1 MKIIFYIIILC
12 LISPTN
18 LIAQIIDSTSAD
30 YFNEIGVVKAREGKL
45 EEAIISFTNAINI
58 NPKEVDSRINRGII
72 YYKIGSRDSACMD
85 WNYASLVCDTAAI
98 DLINKHCDSTFFI
111 ANQMPQFPGGE
122 EKLFMFLR
130 DIKYPSEAK
139 INRISGRIYLS
150 IIIKSTGEISDIKV
164 LRGLGF
170 GTEEES
176 IRVLKLM
183 PNWIPGIICNKP
195 VKMRY
200 NIPINFNYK

>member
-1 MKIIFYIIILC
+1 
-12 LISPTN
+12 
-18 LIAQIIDSTSAD
+18 
-30 YFNEIGVVKAREGKL
+30 
-45 EEAIISFTNAINI
+45 
-58 NPKEVDSRINRGII
+58 
-72 YYKIGSRDSACMD
+72 
-85 WNYASLVCDTAAI
+85 
-98 DLINKHCDSTFFI
+98 
-111 ANQMPQFPGGE
+111 MPQFPGGE
-122 EKLFMFLR
+122 EKLFLFLSN
-130 DIKYPSEAK
+130 IKYPSEAK
-139 INRISGRIYLS
+139 NNRISGRIYLS

-183 PNWIPGIICNKP
+183 PKWIPGIICNKP

>member
-1 MKIIFYIIILC
+1 MC

-85 WNYASLVCDTAAI
+85 
-98 DLINKHCDSTFFI
+98 
-111 ANQMPQFPGGE
+111 
-122 EKLFMFLR
+122 
-130 DIKYPSEAK
+130 
-139 INRISGRIYLS
+139 
-150 IIIKSTGEISDIKV
+150 
-164 LRGLGF
+164 
-170 GTEEES
+170 
-176 IRVLKLM
+176 
-183 PNWIPGIICNKP
+183 
-195 VKMRY
+195 
-200 NIPINFNYK
+200 